1 MAVFGMALDLSTVLA
16 VMGTVWVG
24 DPVSLDPS
32 FSIAGE
38 TAAVQNILGNGLGF
52 FGMIPIYTGI

>member
-1 MAVFGMALDLSTVLA
+1 MGLDLGLVLG

-24 DPVSLDPS
+24 DPISLNPS

-38 TAAVQNILGNGLGF
+38 SPAIDNLLNGVFGVLGKLTQS
-52 FGMIPIYTGI
+52 Y